1 MKQPL
6 SRAHRG
12 RRIFAIALLVTLTS
26 FILVSYPGKAENKP
40 EPSASGN
47 AASADGGAA
56 DESGSPAARDSSSGH
71 SSGSQ
76 TPDSLPEAGA
86 GPQAAQDGTK
96 PAAAGAGDNGAAKAT
111 ATPATG
117 KTAASETGT
126 AGAKTEPKNSYATL
140 FPADSQFIPAAEND
154 KLQLLVH
161 RDTGH
166 FIVKDKRNGSVWRS
180 FPDAEGWNDREN
192 TDMWKKHMQ
201 SPVFIRYVE
210 FNVRKDQIKE
220 TNLIDQKGVI
230 EQFQLTDDGFRLTFS
245 MPKIGFIVP
254 VQVALRDDYVETRV
268 LEEGFKDGKT
278 AEEMKQFE
286 ADNKKKKDNDAR
298 MTGLRLYPFLGAYTS
313 ERENGY
319 LLIPDGPGT
328 LVQFQKD
335 RPPNNNFYFERSYG
349 EDLAFSNNNNSFSTR
364 QPIRMPVFG
373 IKSGEQS
380 LLAVL
385 QDGAEYGNV
394 LAAPSK
400 SMNQYNWATAEFT
413 YRQRFFQPTDKRKLN
428 GFQTFSKDRTE
439 GDRSVRYYFLDGA
452 KTDYVGMAER
462 YRRYLMEEIGMQ
474 PLTAEDHNIPLQVN
488 MLGADSRKGFL
499 WDTYEPLTTTAQAE
513 EIVNELTSV
522 GVKRM
527 SITYQGWQ
535 RGGFSEYGGRFPVD
549 SRLGGM
555 DGMRHLAEFA
565 HAKGHRVMLDATSY
579 TFNNNG
585 RDGFRGTR
593 DGLQDL
599 GSVVIKYSERNG
611 AVQTLVSPRFLEKT
625 LLADLEKAKQL
636 GVDGLSYGG
645 GLGELLNSDFNTR
658 YAATREESRQVQENL
673 FAKTK
678 ELIGAADVTN
688 GNDYTWKYVDH
699 VNGLPI
705 ENSFDLFVDETV
717 PFAQIALHGLVTYSS
732 WYANVADNYGTYLLK
747 NIEYGS
753 IPAFM
758 LTYAPSEE
766 LMGTRSLYAFY
777 STCYKDWAEEI
788 AKQYSRFNEA
798 LGDVQDQ
805 FIVGHRALAKG
816 VAETEYA
823 SGKRIVVN
831 YNDVPY
837 DRDGIRVGAKD
848 FAVVPGRG

>member
-6 SRAHRG
+6 SRAHRT

-26 FILVSYPGKAENKP
+26 FVLVSYQGKAENKP
-40 EPSASGN
+40 APPASGN
-47 AASADGGAA
+47 AAPAGEEAA
-56 DESGSPAARDSSSGH
+56 EESGSSAAGASNSGHNPDSQPGAGAAPPAA
-71 SSGSQ
+71 
-76 TPDSLPEAGA
+76 P
-86 GPQAAQDGTK
+86 DGTE
-96 PAAAGAGDNGAAKAT
+96 AEAAGAGDNSAAQATATKTAATKSAAAKEPAAKA
-111 ATPATG
+111 
-117 KTAASETGT
+117 EL
-126 AGAKTEPKNSYATL
+126 KNSYASL

-180 FPDAEGWNDREN
+180 FPDAEGWNDKEN

-220 TNLIDQKGVI
+220 TNVIDQKGVI

-245 MPKIGFIVP
+245 MPKIGFVVP
-254 VQVALRDDYVETRV
+254 VQVALKDDFVETRV

-335 RPPNNNFYFERSYG
+335 RPPNNNFYFERAYG

-385 QDGAEYGNV
+385 RDGAEYGNV

-428 GFQTFSKDRTE
+428 GFQTFSKDRTT

-452 KTDYVGMAER
+452 KPDYVGMAER
-462 YRRYLMEEIGMQ
+462 YRRYLMEENGMQ
-474 PLTAEDHNIPLQVN
+474 PLKAEDHNIRLQVN
-488 MLGADSRKGFL
+488 VLGADSRKGFL

-565 HAKGHRVMLDATSY
+565 HAKGHRLMLDAASY
-579 TFNNNG
+579 TYNNNG
-585 RDGFRGTR
+585 RDGFRSSR

-599 GSVVIKYSERNG
+599 GSVVIKFTERNG
-611 AVQTLVSPRFLEKT
+611 ASQTLVSPRFLEKT

-636 GVDGLSYGG
+636 GVDGMSYGG
-645 GLGELLNSDFNTR
+645 AVGEWVNSDFNAR
-658 YAATREESRQVQENL
+658 YAATREESRRIQENL

-699 VNGLPI
+699 VNGMPY

-758 LTYAPSEE
+758 LTYAPSED
-766 LMGTRSLYAFY
+766 LIGTRSLYAFY

-823 SGKRIVVN
+823 NGKRIVVN

-837 DRDGIRVGAKD
+837 DRDGIRVEARD